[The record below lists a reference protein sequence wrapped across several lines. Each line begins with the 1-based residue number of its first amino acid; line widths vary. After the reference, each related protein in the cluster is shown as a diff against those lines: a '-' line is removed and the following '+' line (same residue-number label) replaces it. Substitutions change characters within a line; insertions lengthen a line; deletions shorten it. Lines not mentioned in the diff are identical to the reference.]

1 MIVNKDLKNSFQFKI
16 HFRQPDR
23 KLIRISPYSGEE
35 QPFGREM
42 DWLAPG
48 AGILFRVE

>member
-1 MIVNKDLKNSFQFKI
+1 MIVNKDLNNSFQFKI
-16 HFRQPDR
+16 HLKTGRR
-23 KLIRISPYSGEE
+23 KADSHLAVFGQEE
-35 QPFGREM
+35 PFGREM